1 MAYFSKIAVHVHLS
15 LEVCVMGAVRALSRV
30 ARNSLCFLR
39 IRLIFAALI
48 APLITFIPGVLVPS
62 TLPSAS
68 ASITAGALI
77 NLDASNASSY
87 SGSGINW
94 NDLSGNGAHATLI
107 NSPTFD
113 ATNKAIS
120 WGNATVRNSPDANGT
135 YATVSNFYSGSWSN
149 GFSVSFYANMGSA
162 RSYSRVFDFSPAAD
176 TNGSP
181 NNINVH
187 REGTSQNLR
196 VTYTSNTSVE
206 GSCRSGSI
214 IEDNVFHHYAITI
227 SSAGACTFYKN
238 GTSNSTSTMGGNSGF
253 PTVPTAIARG
263 SAYLARAHWNDP
275 YTDGKLRNIAIY
287 NFVLSGAQLTANY
300 NAQSASVSATVP
312 GAPTGVSGTVANASS
327 VVSWSAPGSN
337 GGSAITGYTVTSTPS
352 VSAPASCTNT
362 ANLSCTFTGLTN
374 GTAYTFSVIAINTV
388 GNSTAGTSAS
398 VTPRTVPAAPT
409 SVAGTVAHA
418 SSVVSWSA
426 PGSNGGSAI
435 TGYTVTSTPSVSAP
449 ASCTNTSNLSCTFT
463 GLTNGTAYTFSVIAM
478 NAAGNS
484 TAGTA
489 AARVTP
495 VSNVATLSSV
505 TIKGQNPTLGTPN
518 STLGSQIA
526 GAITLTSVQAASNS
540 LTSTFT
546 KTDAGATISR
556 IVKYDTGTATTNF
569 ETDTT
574 FTNGATSTVS
584 NSDFFIIKVTAE
596 NGTVNYYQI
605 NVRIGTAPNA
615 PTVST
620 PTALSTTSI
629 SIPVSA
635 PIDNGGFV
643 ITGYTATSTP
653 GGITATLSQAGSGSL
668 IVTGLSPGTAYTFT
682 VRATNSSGTS
692 APSTSTTSVST
703 QNAPAPNAP
712 GFRSAR
718 VKVIADNDYA
728 VYMGNDLGI
737 TRVLHQSNVVWM
749 DQVAN
754 IGTLDV
760 FPLAGET
767 YMYVLAMGGN
777 PTYLAPGAGA
787 GAEEDWTGTINGR
800 SVFDFPGAQVAIG
813 RSIADPTKTDIIHSG
828 YLLLNNYLPNY
839 VASRASVEAGTYSV
853 DLSTANAAVKDVTW
867 GPATLAEALN
877 GTIPYKT
884 SCSVSCRVIDTGVA
898 IRGWDFPD
906 QSAVIFRYPLSGA
919 QLPVTAGDKQ
929 VIVDWDPPVGGG
941 DVAKYL
947 VDYKETSEPDSSFKS
962 FSEVASATTIETV
975 TGLTNGT
982 SYTFRVT
989 AVNSGGTAS
998 SVSRAVT
1005 PTGTPSRPLNL
1016 SYAAGAGFVDVSFTA
1031 PENNGGF
1038 KITNYSYSIDNGS
1051 TWITHAPQSTIS
1063 PLRIT
1068 GLTDGTTYQIKLKA
1082 INPSGAGAESLAVS
1096 AKPGITIN
1104 RTITYASG
1112 TLATVTGLPAGGT
1125 YVAGNTFI
1133 VAAGPAR
1140 PFFTFTG
1147 WKDGA
1152 TSYQSGDTF
1161 TVAAS
1166 NSTLTAQWI
1175 QDSLLGTTA
1184 SDKSRVLTWN
1194 IVADTAVDATVSGGE
1209 GNSVRV
1215 QIPAN
1220 ALAPGTEVIFWRLLN
1235 DNVAKSKINN
1245 SNSYLVN
1252 LAITW
1257 SIGDDVTTAK
1267 TVQIANAPIVLT
1279 VTNGSIKAGAT
1290 AWQIIGDNVRVIGT
1304 ASQDGILA
1312 LSFTEDPVIA
1322 AANVA
1327 NPPVFGATTSTA
1339 DGFTVSITNYDAAYV
1354 WETPTVSVG
1363 TVAITS
1369 TVGISRLLTV
1379 TGLTIGQSATVTQ
1392 TNSLSGV
1399 NNSSRTST
1407 VTGNAI
1413 VGTALTPVFGSPTST
1428 SNGFTVM
1435 ITNYDAAYTWATP
1448 TVNSGSIAVTST
1460 NGSNRLLTVTG
1471 LNAGASATIMQTTSR
1486 TGYAG
1491 GSSSVSG
1498 SANTAAP
1505 IVVNNPAD
1513 TTPAPVVADGSAIL
1527 AAAQAEAARIAAER
1541 AEAARIAAEIKAA
1554 EVAKAKSDLKNILQS
1569 DGKPSLDIFIT
1580 AGIEGITQKNV
1591 EKVTEKILTL
1601 PVEQR
1606 SNPASIEKMI
1616 TVVTFFDPQTPP
1628 VLADFVAKGIGTVTN
1643 RTLSKVANEL
1653 LTVPES
1659 QQGDLVVIKQIVQR
1673 VATVDKLSTP
1683 GTSKSV
1689 QASDLVAIGA
1699 LSSSNP
1705 KKFTITSALKK
1716 LEPTRINTYQKLLAE
1731 IAKQEDII
1739 KVRAEK
1745 SAAIKAK
1752 LAARRSKS
1760 AP

>member
-1 MAYFSKIAVHVHLS
+1 MFSFGTRRIQRILRVNVMRVLVAALLGSLLVPVVGITAPQTLATATAAVSNGSIGLSSGGAGRISFATAIPSDQGMTIEAWIRFTTIATANSIFASCDNVASSDNCPTWFQDTHLYYLS
-15 LEVCVMGAVRALSRV
+15 NGKFRIQMPGNPIPPSGASGWCEETSSQTISGNSWTHFALVVPTQTANQSTTVTVFVNGKVAATCTRTPRSGGAALKGIVIGGSGNSATANQINIGPTRISKVVRYSASFTAPQTFSTTGDANTWAVTNTPFDSDNANSCIALSDP
-30 ARNSLCFLR
+30 NNKTLTFTT
-39 IRLIFAALI
+39 FASYQLNN
-48 APLITFIPGVLVPS
+48 FM
-62 TLPSAS
+62 TLP
-68 ASITAGALI
+68 T
-77 NLDASNASSY
+77 
-87 SGSGINW
+87 
-94 NDLSGNGAHATLI
+94 
-107 NSPTFD
+107 
-113 ATNKAIS
+113 
-120 WGNATVRNSPDANGT
+120 NGT
-135 YATVSNFYSGSWSN
+135 RGGDGTATRTCSNF
-149 GFSVSFYANMGSA
+149 AP
-162 RSYSRVFDFSPAAD
+162 D
-176 TNGSP
+176 
-181 NNINVH
+181 
-187 REGTSQNLR
+187 
-196 VTYTSNTSVE
+196 
-206 GSCRSGSI
+206 
-214 IEDNVFHHYAITI
+214 
-227 SSAGACTFYKN
+227 
-238 GTSNSTSTMGGNSGF
+238 
-253 PTVPTAIARG
+253 PTAI
-263 SAYLARAHWNDP
+263 
-275 YTDGKLRNIAIY
+275 
-287 NFVLSGAQLTANY
+287 
-300 NAQSASVSATVP
+300 
-312 GAPTGVSGTVANASS
+312 
-327 VVSWSAPGSN
+327 
-337 GGSAITGYTVTSTPS
+337 TP
-352 VSAPASCTNT
+352 
-362 ANLSCTFTGLTN
+362 L
-374 GTAYTFSVIAINTV
+374 
-388 GNSTAGTSAS
+388 
-398 VTPRTVPAAPT
+398 
-409 SVAGTVAHA
+409 
-418 SSVVSWSA
+418 
-426 PGSNGGSAI
+426 
-435 TGYTVTSTPSVSAP
+435 
-449 ASCTNTSNLSCTFT
+449 
-463 GLTNGTAYTFSVIAM
+463 
-478 NAAGNS
+478 
-484 TAGTA
+484 
-489 AARVTP
+489 
-495 VSNVATLSSV
+495 SNVASLSAV

-518 STLGSQIA
+518 SNLGSQIA
-526 GAITLTSVQAASNS
+526 SAITLTSAQAASTS

-546 KTDAGATISR
+546 KTDARATISR
-556 IVKYDTGTATTNF
+556 IVKYDSGTATTNF
-569 ETDTT
+569 ETDTP

-605 NVRIGTAPNA
+605 NIRIGTEPNA

-629 SIPVSA
+629 SIPFSA
-635 PIDNGGFV
+635 PIDNGGFQ

-682 VRATNSSGTS
+682 VRAANTIGNS
-692 APSTSTTSVST
+692 APSSATSSVST
-703 QNAPAPNAP
+703 LNAPAPNAP
-712 GFRSAR
+712 GFRNAR

-728 VYMGNDLGI
+728 VYMGTDLSI

-754 IGTLDV
+754 IETLDV
-760 FPLAGET
+760 FPIAGET

-777 PTYLAPGAGA
+777 PSYLAPGTGA
-787 GAEEDWTGTINGR
+787 GGEEDWTGTINGR
-800 SVFDFPGAQVAIG
+800 SVFEFPGAQVAVG
-813 RSIADPTKTDIIHSG
+813 RSIADPTKTDILHSG
-828 YLLLNNYLPNY
+828 YLLLNNYLPSY

-853 DLSTANAAVKDVTW
+853 DLSTANAAIKDVTW

-884 SCSVSCRVIDTGVA
+884 SCSVSCRIIDTGVP

-929 VIVDWDPPVGGG
+929 VIVDWDAPVGGG
-941 DVAKYL
+941 EVAKYL
-947 VDYKETSEPDSSFKS
+947 VDYKESSETDASYKS
-962 FSEVASATTIETV
+962 FSEVVSATTIETV

-1038 KITNYSYSIDNGS
+1038 NITNYSYSIDNGS
-1051 TWITHAPQSTIS
+1051 TWITRAPQSTTS
-1063 PLRIT
+1063 PLRIN

-1082 INPSGAGAESLAVS
+1082 INPSGAGPESTAVS

-1112 TLATVTGLPAGGT
+1112 TLAVVTGLPTGGT

-1161 TVAAS
+1161 TVGAS

-1194 IVADTAVDATVSGGE
+1194 IVADTAVDATVAGGV

-1220 ALAPGTEVIFWRLLN
+1220 ALAPGTEVIFWRLLS
-1235 DNVAKSKINN
+1235 DSVAKSKINN
-1245 SNSYLVN
+1245 RNSYLVN
-1252 LAITW
+1252 LAVTW

-1267 TVQIANAPIVLT
+1267 TVQIAESPIILT

-1304 ASQDGILA
+1304 ASQDGVLN
-1312 LSFTEDPVIA
+1312 LSFTEDPIIA

-1327 NPPVFGATTSTA
+1327 NPPVFGATSSTA
-1339 DGFTVSITNYDAAYV
+1339 DGFTVSITNFDQAYA
-1354 WETPTVSVG
+1354 WETPTVSAG
-1363 TVAITS
+1363 SVAITS
-1369 TVGISRLLTV
+1369 TVGSNRLLTV

-1413 VGTALTPVFGSPTST
+1413 MGNALTPVFGPPTST
-1428 SNGFTVM
+1428 SKGFTVM

-1448 TVNSGSIAVTST
+1448 TVNGGSIVVTST
-1460 NGSNRLLTVTG
+1460 NGTNRLLTVSG
-1471 LNAGASATIMQTTSR
+1471 LNSGASATITQVTSR
-1486 TGYAG
+1486 SGYTG

-1498 SANTAAP
+1498 SAATEAP
-1505 IVVNNPAD
+1505 IVINNPPG
-1513 TTPAPVVADGSAIL
+1513 TNPVPVVADGSAQIASAQAQAPQ
-1527 AAAQAEAARIAAER
+1527 AAALEAARV
-1541 AEAARIAAEIKAA
+1541 AAEIKAA

-1569 DGKPSLDIFIT
+1569 GGKPSLDIFIA
-1580 AGIEGITQKNV
+1580 AGIEGITQKNI

-1601 PVEQR
+1601 PIDQR
-1606 SNPASIEKMI
+1606 SNPAAIDKMI
-1616 TVVTFFDPQTPP
+1616 TVVTFFDPSTPP
-1628 VLADFVAKGIGTVTN
+1628 VLADFVNKGIGTVTN

-1659 QQGDLVVIKQIVQR
+1659 KQGDLVVIKQIVQR
-1673 VATVDKLSTP
+1673 VTTVDKLSTP
-1683 GTSKSV
+1683 GTSKNV

-1699 LSSSNP
+1699 LSKSNP
-1705 KKFTITSALKK
+1705 KKITITRALKK
-1716 LEPTRINTYQKLLAE
+1716 LDPRRIDTYQEVLAE
-1731 IAKQEDII
+1731 IAKQEAII
-1739 KVRAEK
+1739 KARAEK

-1752 LAARRSKS
+1752 LAARNSKS